1 MTIYDTI
8 SNGEDKGAVCVA
20 WLKDIAEKFV
30 MVYHDAKKLGSCS
43 QINPYAEFRFGKY
56 FFRIFLIYVDCYELE
71 TVYGDDKNYHW
82 ATIHNTF
89 SEKDFSKYVRSMC
102 KRIRR
107 MEMYDKLDNK
117 ELDF

>member
-20 WLKDIAEKFV
+20 WLKDIAEKFG
-30 MVYHDAKKLGSCS
+30 MVYHDSK
-43 QINPYAEFRFGKY
+43 NPYAEFRFGKY
-56 FFRIFLIYVDCYELE
+56 FFRIFLISLNYKIE
-71 TVYGDDKNYHW
+71 TVYGDDEHYHW
-82 ATIHNTF
+82 AIIHNTF

-102 KRIRR
+102 KRIRI

>member
-8 SNGEDKGAVCVA
+8 SNGEDKEAICAA
-20 WLKDIAEKFV
+20 WLKDIAEKFGIV
-30 MVYHDAKKLGSCS
+30 FHDSKPMGDGSR
-43 QINPYAEFRFGKY
+43 INPFAECRFGKY
-56 FFRIFLIYVDCYELE
+56 FFRIFLMYSNDYELE
-71 TVYGDDKNYHW
+71 TVYGDNKKYHW
-82 ATIHNTF
+82 ATMHKTF

-102 KRIRR
+102 KRIRN

>member
-30 MVYHDAKKLGSCS
+30 MVYHDAKKLGSGL

-56 FFRIFLIYVDCYELE
+56 FF
-71 TVYGDDKNYHW
+71 
-82 ATIHNTF
+82 
-89 SEKDFSKYVRSMC
+89 
-102 KRIRR
+102 
-107 MEMYDKLDNK
+107 
-117 ELDF
+117 